1 MFKFLNNTFHSRPW
15 NSLTN
20 LTHIMYL
27 LTLYELLM
35 RSFTWVLSISLFG
48 PFQNTRAFFNWRQ
61 EIEYLYTRHHF
72 NTLFSILKQ
81 TWIHGFKRAKNVLP
95 RKEVRIKTILNLKP
109 YLINKKLE
117 VMVNS
122 HAAPLPLHTHW
133 ATNTEST
140 SENIIHIL
148 ICVIFKEIYF

>member
-35 RSFTWVLSISLFG
+35 RSFTWVLSI
-48 PFQNTRAFFNWRQ
+48 PFSARFKTLVLFFNWRQ
-61 EIEYLYTRHHF
+61 ETEYLYTRHHF

-95 RKEVRIKTILNLKP
+95 RKEVRIKNHFKLITLSHKQKITSYGKFTCCPPPPYTHTGPLILKVHQ
-109 YLINKKLE
+109 K
-117 VMVNS
+117 
-122 HAAPLPLHTHW
+122 
-133 ATNTEST
+133 
-140 SENIIHIL
+140 IL
-148 ICVIFKEIYF
+148 YTY